1 MLYRIGFVG
10 FIGFIGFVVG
20 GRFVAGV
27 GRYRMYNPALS
38 FFTADEVHDDERV
51 CVPFFEIID
60 ADEEVMVAG

>member
-1 MLYRIGFVG
+1 
-10 FIGFIGFVVG
+10 
-20 GRFVAGV
+20 
-27 GRYRMYNPALS
+27 MYNPALS